1 MNKFKVGDRVKVKNV
16 PVGTDSRD
24 GGYTF
29 TEGMCEFIGNTY
41 TVRSVENMTTVY
53 TTTLDSEDEPIR
65 FGFDTDWL
73 ELVSPT
79 EETDNENIVDALSM
93 AFGEADEEDDMDNNT
108 ITLAQVVVSAA
119 NNTNDHIEIDIDNTD
134 ITVKQVMKMCE
145 EIEESLDSG
154 NSVVLELWNEPKM
167 AKSGY
172 TASVYEVNNK
182 YIDDGRRLLCS
193 FNNIVI

>member
-1 MNKFKVGDRVKVKNV
+1 MNKFKVGDKVRIK
-16 PVGTDSRD
+16 
-24 GGYTF
+24 
-29 TEGMCEFIGNTY
+29 
-41 TVRSVENMTTVY
+41 
-53 TTTLDSEDEPIR
+53 SEADYLLQSEINKKR
-65 FGFDTDWL
+65 L
-73 ELVSPT
+73 QESIK
-79 EETDNENIVDALSM
+79 EINNNIVDALSM
-93 AFGEADEEDDMDNNT
+93 AFEEADEEDDMDNNT

-172 TASVYEVNNK
+172 AASVYEVNNK
-182 YIDDGRRLLCS
+182 YIDDGGRLLCS